1 MSLSK
6 DYSVTKSDTAL
17 ASYVSNVTENA
28 NLLYKHV
35 ITMILKKSGQLQKKK
50 QKQKNI
56 NKFMNG

>member
-1 MSLSK
+1 M
-6 DYSVTKSDTAL
+6 TKSDTAL

>member
-1 MSLSK
+1 M
-6 DYSVTKSDTAL
+6 TKSDTAL

-35 ITMILKKSGQLQKKK
+35 ITMILKKSGQLQKQK